1 MHTLR
6 NLFLGMTLAIVAAR
20 AGQADCLCGADCLR
34 GTVADEFAAER
45 AGLQREWLVQ
55 LPFDASTS
63 QLEHVSVGNGLVVA
77 QTGDGNV
84 HAIQATDGGPGSPG
98 IGTLL
103 WSFPAGG
110 GGGPVS
116 PVGIGTDIV
125 AVAHDKQL
133 FGIERGTGQLRWQ
146 ERFGMLTENAP
157 AVSGSWVYQPVGP
170 SGLMRLPSNPFRPGP
185 KAELPTKADA
195 KDKKKAR
202 AAKKKQRKKDAEK
215 ASAESLEPISLDSAG
230 AIQSQPQAFNGG
242 VLWCTADGTLVAIE
256 PSVDGWQRNEFYLDR
271 APAGRPVA
279 KDGTI
284 FAATAEGDLVRIDTV
299 DLPGGGLR
307 LTWRVLLE
315 SKPEADLFVSN
326 DRVVVSLGEDGL
338 ACYSATTGEH
348 VWSTWFPGR
357 IVAVSGT
364 RVWILD
370 RVGRLTGIDAATGE
384 RRERFCLGDFTL
396 PVVNQATDSLI
407 LASPSGAVVS
417 LRPFG
422 PPPAR

>member
-1 MHTLR
+1 MHMLR
-6 NLFLGMTLAIVAAR
+6 NLLLGMAVAIATAR
-20 AGQADCLCGADCLR
+20 AGHADCPCGADCLGGAGCIR
-34 GTVADEFAAER
+34 GTVADELTAER
-45 AGLQREWLVQ
+45 AGLQREWLLQ

-63 QLEHVSVGNGLVVA
+63 QLERVSIGNGLVVA

-84 HAIQATDGGPGSPG
+84 HAIQATDGGPVSPG
-98 IGTLL
+98 IGALL
-103 WSFPAGG
+103 WSFPTGG

-116 PVGIGTDIV
+116 PAGIGTDIV

-133 FGIERGTGQLRWQ
+133 FGIERDTGQLRWQ
-146 ERFGMLTENAP
+146 QRFGVLTENGP

-170 SGLMRLPSNPFRPGP
+170 SGLMRLPTNPYRPGP
-185 KAELPTKADA
+185 KAEVPTKADA

-202 AAKKKQRKKDAEK
+202 AAKKKQKKDAAI
-215 ASAESLEPISLDSAG
+215 ASQESLEPRSLDSAG
-230 AIQSQPQAFNGG
+230 TIDSQPQAFNGG

-256 PSVDGWQRNEFYLDR
+256 PSAEGWQRNEFYLDR

-279 KDGTI
+279 KDGAI
-284 FAATAEGDLVRIDTV
+284 FAATEEGDLVRIDTL
-299 DLPGGGLR
+299 DIQGGGLR

-315 SKPEADLFVSN
+315 AKPEADLFVSN

-348 VWSTWFPGR
+348 IWSTWFPGR

-364 RVWILD
+364 RVWIID

-384 RRERFCLGDFTL
+384 RRERLCLGDFKL

-417 LRPFG
+417 LKPIK
-422 PPPAR
+422 

>member
-1 MHTLR
+1 MHMLR
-6 NLFLGMTLAIVAAR
+6 NLLLGMALAIATAR
-20 AGQADCLCGADCLR
+20 AGHADCPCGADCLGGAGCIR
-34 GTVADEFAAER
+34 GTVADELTAER
-45 AGLQREWLVQ
+45 AGLQREWLLQ

-63 QLEHVSVGNGLVVA
+63 QLERVSIGNGLVVA

-84 HAIQATDGGPGSPG
+84 HAIQATDGGPVSPG
-98 IGTLL
+98 IGALL
-103 WSFPAGG
+103 WSFPTGG

-116 PVGIGTDIV
+116 PAGIGTDIV

-133 FGIERGTGQLRWQ
+133 FGIERDTGQLRWQ
-146 ERFGMLTENAP
+146 QRFGVLTENGP

-170 SGLMRLPSNPFRPGP
+170 SGLMRLPTNPYRPGP
-185 KAELPTKADA
+185 KAEVPTKADA

-202 AAKKKQRKKDAEK
+202 AAKKKQKKDAAI
-215 ASAESLEPISLDSAG
+215 ASQESLEPRSLDSAG
-230 AIQSQPQAFNGG
+230 TIDSQPQAFNGG

-256 PSVDGWQRNEFYLDR
+256 PSAEGWQRNEFYLDR

-279 KDGTI
+279 KDGAI
-284 FAATAEGDLVRIDTV
+284 FAATEEGDLVRIDTL
-299 DLPGGGLR
+299 DIQGGGLR

-315 SKPEADLFVSN
+315 AKPEADLFVSN

-348 VWSTWFPGR
+348 IWSTWFPGR

-364 RVWILD
+364 RVWIID

-384 RRERFCLGDFTL
+384 RRERLCLGDFKL

-417 LRPFG
+417 LKPIK
-422 PPPAR
+422 

>member
-6 NLFLGMTLAIVAAR
+6 NLLLGMAVAFAAAR
-20 AGQADCLCGADCLR
+20 TGHADCLCGAGCVR
-34 GTVADEFAAER
+34 GTVADEFTAER
-45 AGLQREWLVQ
+45 AGLQREWLLQ

-63 QLEHVSVGNGLVVA
+63 QLERVSIGNGLVVA

-110 GGGPVS
+110 DGMVS
-116 PVGIGTDIV
+116 PAGIGTDIV
-125 AVAHDKQL
+125 AVAHDYRL

-146 ERFGMLTENAP
+146 ERFGVLTETGP

-170 SGLMRLPSNPFRPGP
+170 GGLMRLPSNPFRPGP
-185 KAELPTKADA
+185 KAEVPTKADA
-195 KDKKKAR
+195 KDKEKAR
-202 AAKKKQRKKDAEK
+202 AAKKKQKKKDAEQ
-215 ASAESLEPISLDSAG
+215 ASAESLEPISLDAAG
-230 AIQSQPQAFNGG
+230 TIHSEPQAFNGG

-256 PSVDGWQRNEFYLDR
+256 PDAEGWQRNEFYLDR
-271 APAGRPVA
+271 PPAGRPVA
-279 KDGTI
+279 KDGAI
-284 FAATAEGDLVRIDTV
+284 FAATGEGDLVRIDAL

-315 SKPEADLFVSN
+315 AKPEADLFVSN

-338 ACYSATTGEH
+338 ACYSATAGEH
-348 VWSTWFPGR
+348 IWSTWFPGR

-364 RVWILD
+364 RVWIID

-384 RRERFCLGDFTL
+384 RRERFCLGDFKL

-407 LASPSGAVVS
+407 LASPGGAVVS
-417 LRPFG
+417 LKPIG
-422 PPPAR
+422 APAAN

>member
-6 NLFLGMTLAIVAAR
+6 NLFLGMALAVVAAR
-20 AGQADCLCGADCLR
+20 GGHADCLCGTNSLC

-45 AGLQREWLVQ
+45 AGLQREWLLQ

-63 QLEHVSVGNGLVVA
+63 QLERVSVGNGLVVA

-84 HAIQATDGGPGSPG
+84 HAIQATHAASGQPA

-103 WSFPAGG
+103 WSFPVGG

-125 AVAHDKQL
+125 AVAHDNQL

-146 ERFGMLTENAP
+146 EQFGVLAESGP
-157 AVSGSWVYQPVGP
+157 AASGSWIYQPVGP
-170 SGLMRLPSNPFRPGP
+170 SGLMRLPTNPFRPGP

-202 AAKKKQRKKDAEK
+202 AAKKKAKQKDADQ
-215 ASAESLEPISLDSAG
+215 ASEESLDPISLDSAG
-230 AIQSQPQAFNGG
+230 TIHSQPQAFNGG
-242 VLWCTADGTLVAIE
+242 VLWCTTAGTIVAIE
-256 PSVDGWQRNEFYLDR
+256 PSADGWQRNEFYLDR
-271 APAGRPVA
+271 APAGRPVV
-279 KDGTI
+279 KDGAI
-284 FAATAEGDLVRIDTV
+284 FAATAEGDLVRIDT
-299 DLPGGGLR
+299 LGAAGGGLR

-315 SKPEADLFVSN
+315 AAPEADLFVSS

-348 VWSTWFPGR
+348 LWSTWFPGR
-357 IVAVSGT
+357 VVAVSGA
-364 RVWILD
+364 RVWIID

-384 RRERFCLGDFTL
+384 RRERFCLGDFKL

-417 LRPFG
+417 LKPLSA
-422 PPPAR
+422 PPAR

>member
-6 NLFLGMTLAIVAAR
+6 NLFLGMAVAVVVAR
-20 AGQADCLCGADCLR
+20 GGHADCLCGTA
-34 GTVADEFAAER
+34 ADEFAAER
-45 AGLQREWLVQ
+45 AGLVREWLLQ

-63 QLEHVSVGNGLVVA
+63 QLERVSIGNGLVVA

-84 HAIQATDGGPGSPG
+84 HAIQATDGGPGGPG

-103 WSFPAGG
+103 WTFPTGG
-110 GGGPVS
+110 DGGPVS
-116 PVGIGTDIV
+116 PVGIGSDLV

-146 ERFGMLTENAP
+146 ERFGVLTENGP
-157 AVSGSWVYQPVGP
+157 AVSGSWIYQPVGP
-170 SGLMRLPSNPFRPGP
+170 SGLMRLPTNPYRPGP

-202 AAKKKQRKKDAEK
+202 TAKKKAQQKKGDK
-215 ASAESLEPISLDSAG
+215 VSQESLEPISLDTAG
-230 AIQSQPQAFNGG
+230 AIHSQPQAFNGG
-242 VLWCTADGTLVAIE
+242 VLWCTTDGTLVAIE
-256 PSVDGWQRNEFYLDR
+256 PSAEGWQRNEFYLDR
-271 APAGRPVA
+271 PPAGRPVVS
-279 KDGTI
+279 DGAI
-284 FAATAEGDLVRIDTV
+284 FAATSEGDLVRIDTL
-299 DLPGGGLR
+299 DIQGGGLR

-315 SKPEADLFVSN
+315 AAAEADLFVSG

-338 ACYSATTGEH
+338 ACYSAATGEH

-364 RVWILD
+364 RVWIID

-384 RRERFCLGDFTL
+384 RRERFCLGDFKL

-407 LASPSGAVVS
+407 LASPSGAIVS
-417 LRPFG
+417 LKPLG

>member
-1 MHTLR
+1 MAV
-6 NLFLGMTLAIVAAR
+6 AIATAR
-20 AGQADCLCGADCLR
+20 AGHADCPCGADCLGGAGCIR
-34 GTVADEFAAER
+34 GTVADELTAER
-45 AGLQREWLVQ
+45 AGLQREWLLQ

-63 QLEHVSVGNGLVVA
+63 QLERVSIGNGLVVA

-84 HAIQATDGGPGSPG
+84 QAIQATDGGPVSPG
-98 IGTLL
+98 IGALL
-103 WSFPAGG
+103 WSFPTGD

-116 PVGIGTDIV
+116 PAGIGTDIV

-133 FGIERGTGQLRWQ
+133 FGIERDTGQLRWQ
-146 ERFGMLTENAP
+146 QRFGVLTENGP

-170 SGLMRLPSNPFRPGP
+170 SGLMRLPTNPYRPGP
-185 KAELPTKADA
+185 KAEVPTKADA

-202 AAKKKQRKKDAEK
+202 AAKKKQKKDAAI
-215 ASAESLEPISLDSAG
+215 ASQESLEPRSLDSAG
-230 AIQSQPQAFNGG
+230 TIDSQPQAFNGG

-256 PSVDGWQRNEFYLDR
+256 PSAEGWQRNEFYLDR

-279 KDGTI
+279 KDGAI
-284 FAATAEGDLVRIDTV
+284 FAATEEGDLVRIDTL
-299 DLPGGGLR
+299 DIQGGGLR

-315 SKPEADLFVSN
+315 AKPEADLFVSN

-348 VWSTWFPGR
+348 IWSTWFPGR

-364 RVWILD
+364 RVWIID

-384 RRERFCLGDFTL
+384 RRERLCLGDFKL

-417 LRPFG
+417 LKPIK
-422 PPPAR
+422 